1 MHKQKKRPY
10 KIVLLLFL
18 IGSVAALGFVFKDKL
33 TKKAKD
39 ITTPSSPS
47 SVIEKSSTIKPKTTR
62 FIATGDF
69 IAHEA
74 LNYRAKAS
82 DGSYSY
88 GPFMDQM
95 KPVLAKSDIRF
106 CNQATLVGGEKFGV
120 TGYPSFNA
128 PAQFAADMVGVG
140 CNVINTASNH
150 SSDKSQAVIDANVA
164 LWQSLQGTLTVAG
177 QNSSEDGKQTV
188 HYFEVDGLKYAFLA
202 YTTYSNNTP
211 PTSYAVSMYSRDFAG
226 KQIAA
231 AKQAGAKFI
240 IVSMRWGTEYSQG
253 INSYQTAEAQYL
265 ADNGASLV
273 LGHGPH
279 VLEPVQRLKGTLG
292 NETIVWYSLGNFLHA
307 QLEAE
312 TLFNGI
318 AVIDIDPK
326 TATITSVGFLPTYM
340 HYDWSAS
347 DAAAQNLLARKNFEL
362 VPLENAADL
371 FKSSQLKTTI
381 TAQKDRLTKTVN
393 TYTQVKVLSV
403 NDL

>member
-1 MHKQKKRPY
+1 MQKQKKGPY
-10 KIVLLLFL
+10 KLALALLI
-18 IGSVAALGFVFKDKL
+18 IGITAGLGFVFKDKL
-33 TKKAKD
+33 TQKTKD

-47 SVIEKSSTIKPKTTR
+47 AVIEKSSTVKPKTTR
-62 FIATGDF
+62 LVATGDF

-74 LNYRAKAS
+74 MNIRAKAN

-95 KPVLAKSDIRF
+95 KPLLAKSDIRF

-164 LWQSLQGTLTVAG
+164 IWQSLQGTLTVAG
-177 QNSSEDGKQTV
+177 QNSSEDGKQVV

-202 YTTYSNNTP
+202 YTTYSNSTP
-211 PTSYAVSMYSRDFAG
+211 PTSYGVSMYSRDFAG

-240 IVSMRWGTEYSQG
+240 IVSMRWGTEYSEG
-253 INSYQTAEAQYL
+253 VNSYQTAEAQYL

-279 VLEPVQRLKGTLG
+279 VLEPVQKLKGTMG

-318 AVIDIDPK
+318 AVMDIDPK
-326 TATITSVGFLPTYM
+326 TATVLSVGFLPTYM
-340 HYDWSAS
+340 HYDWTPTEAAS
-347 DAAAQNLLARKNFEL
+347 QSLLARKNFEL
-362 VPLENAADL
+362 VPLEDADEL
-371 FKSSQLKTTI
+371 FKKSQLKTTI
-381 TAQKDRLTKTVN
+381 AAQTQRLAKTLA
-393 TYTQVKVLSV
+393 TYTEVKMLSLK
-403 NDL
+403 DL